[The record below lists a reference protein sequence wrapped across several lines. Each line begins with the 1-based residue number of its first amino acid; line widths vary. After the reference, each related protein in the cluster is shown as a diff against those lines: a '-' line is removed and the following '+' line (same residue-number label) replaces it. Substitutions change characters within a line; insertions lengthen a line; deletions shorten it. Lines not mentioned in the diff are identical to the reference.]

1 MHCAHTCCVY
11 LAGWLI
17 CSESD
22 PWIAVLNLLNQPAGV
37 GREQFK
43 FGFQNLTFKLFSALM
58 TRMLR
63 IQFVMYRIH

>member
-1 MHCAHTCCVY
+1 MFWVWSLDHT
-11 LAGWLI
+11 
-17 CSESD
+17 
-22 PWIAVLNLLNQPAGV
+22 VLNLPKPPVGV

-63 IQFVMYRIH
+63 IQFVMYRIHENKSNLLIREHRKVI